1 MINMLKKN
9 GLIVRELNK
18 DGKVNEIRIF
28 ESPVLNLLFA
38 IEGRKLIDGET
49 IDYLVKAPISPTKTS
64 KVINVDG
71 EEFIFWISTSSQMK
85 NSEAWYIRKDKA
97 HLVKKVEDLLSTG
110 KLETLKGKETSINKD
125 IIARLS
131 LAFSGSYKTTIRPN
145 MIIVPDVE
153 YSVFKDVTVFEG
165 NELVNKDNFE
175 IKVTAF
181 DGCGIMSPQITQRIA
196 RELKIDYIPSWVT
209 VRSSKMAIKGLLTNV
224 DFIRYFNDTYTH
236 DTDCFKKIGQ
246 DFYIKDVF
254 NSWIKVDEN
263 SIIINESMSK
273 WSKFYNSMEEY
284 NQLVSEQYR
293 NLLECLYIT
302 KIGKVGAK
310 PLTKTSYQSLCATS
324 LTKASLLRMTKS
336 EMEFY
341 NKVLEFDKVAVLE
354 LLGLEAK
361 ISESNEEE
369 IKLTTNKISSL
380 LTIDFDNF
388 ISLGW
393 IKKEIV
399 KMVNRKII
407 ELSTG
412 KFLIAGNFKAMVSDP
427 ISFMNYCITRE
438 LKTNLKEKEFY
449 VRGEA
454 GKEVATV
461 RYPVASP
468 FELTKEKF
476 VANELLDKY
485 CNYTDEMIVFNVAGC
500 DALIKSGADFDGDIV
515 QVIYNQD
522 FINNII
528 ETDRIFYNTL
538 SEQAKTIKL
547 PYTTENRFNENIKYC
562 GNLIGSIAILG
573 ASIMDKALEE
583 KWIDNGEIVSYI
595 DVYNKFERD
604 SEKTREHLSNL
615 KKIEQVF
622 SEEQQREY
630 FKSQFEVNMININ
643 KVVELSMVSIDTP
656 KTGIKV
662 DTEVL
667 RSLKFQFRKPK
678 FMSFLPEKDVDFR
691 SCSYHTSSLSAFNNY
706 VYESLIKKFKEKY
719 GENMR
724 ISITSNNLLEAMSN
738 ISFVETNNENVDKI
752 ESVLMEAIS
761 NYNDKMREVNRVSV
775 FLNDKGERV
784 YEELS
789 KEEKRKIKE
798 PVNLICQKIM
808 VDLKNEYPKEDVSMA
823 IYKLL
828 RKGSSVDFVFN
839 FCFDLIVYCLQLK
852 DRTVTQLV
860 ADPNGQYQG
869 LFNRYDL
876 KTFTKEG
883 MEEKLVKK
891 QNFKTKRLMEKLAIR
906 MSLLNP
912 EEVENLGNVTIN
924 GLEVVENSQVIGKI
938 FIDSLNKLG
947 IDLDAIQGERNV
959 LVFEKNKKSAKIVIE

>member
-1 MINMLKKN
+1 MKKKLRVILK
-9 GLIVRELNK
+9 E
-18 DGKVNEIRIF
+18 VNIEGAIQEISIF

-38 IEGRKLIDGET
+38 VEGKELFDGDVV
-49 IDYLVKAPISPTKTS
+49 DYLIKAPISPSNTK
-64 KVINVDG
+64 KVITVNG

-97 HLVKKVEDLLSTG
+97 HLVSDVERLLSTG
-110 KLETLKGKETSINKD
+110 KLETLKGESVSINKD

-131 LAFSGSYKTTIRPN
+131 LAFSGSYRTNIKPN
-145 MIIVPDVE
+145 IIILPDFE
-153 YSVFKDVTVFEG
+153 YSVFKNVTVFEG

-181 DGCGIMSPQITQRIA
+181 DGCGIAGNEIFKRIA

-209 VRSSKMAIKGLLTNV
+209 VRSPKMAVKGLLTNV
-224 DFIRYFNDTYTH
+224 NIIEYFNDFYTG
-236 DTDCFKKIGQ
+236 DTEYFKRENGC
-246 DFYIKDVF
+246 FYIKDKF
-254 NSWIKVDEN
+254 GQFQKVDDN
-263 SIIINESMSK
+263 TIIINESMAK
-273 WSKFYNSMEEY
+273 WAKFYNSMDEY
-284 NQLVSEQYR
+284 NQLVSEQYKD
-293 NLLECLYIT
+293 LLECLYIT

-341 NKVLEFDKVAVLE
+341 NKVLEFNKVAVLE

-361 ISESNEEE
+361 VSGENEEDEE

-388 ISLGW
+388 ISLPW
-393 IKKEIV
+393 IKKEII
-399 KMVNRKII
+399 KMVNRKIT

-412 KFLIAGNFKAMVSDP
+412 KFLIAGNFKVMVSDP
-427 ISFMNYCITRE
+427 ISFMNYCMTRE
-438 LKTNLKEKEFY
+438 LKVNLKEKEFY
-449 VRGEA
+449 VKGED

-468 FELTKEKF
+468 FELTREKF
-476 VANELLDKY
+476 VANKLLDKY
-485 CNYTDEMIVFNVAGC
+485 CNFTNEMIVFNIAGC

-515 QVIYNQD
+515 QVIYNKD

-528 ETDRIFYNTL
+528 ETDRIFYNIL
-538 SEQAKTIKL
+538 SEEAKTIKL
-547 PYTTENRFNENIKYC
+547 PYNSSNRFNENIKYC

-583 KWIDNGEIVSYI
+583 KWIENGEVVSYLDI
-595 DVYNKFERD
+595 YNRFERD
-604 SEKTREHLSNL
+604 SEKTREYLSNL

-630 FKSQFEVNMININ
+630 FKSQFEANMININ

-656 KTGIKV
+656 KTGIKA

-667 RSLKFQFRKPK
+667 RSLKSQFRKPK
-678 FMSFLPEKDVDFR
+678 FMSFLPDKDVDFR

-724 ISITSNNLLEAMSN
+724 VAITSNSLLEFMSN

-752 ESVLMEAIS
+752 EDVLMEAIS
-761 NYNDKMREVNRVSV
+761 SYNDKMKEVNRVSV

-808 VDLKNEYPKEDVSMA
+808 VDLKNEYPKEDISMA

-839 FCFDLIVYCLQLK
+839 FCFDLVIYCLQLK
-852 DRTVTQLV
+852 DKTITQLV
-860 ADPNGQYQG
+860 ANPNGQYQG

-891 QNFKTKRLMEKLAIR
+891 QKFEAKRLLEKLAIR
-906 MSLLNP
+906 ISLVNP
-912 EEVENLGNVTIN
+912 EEVESLENITIN
-924 GLEVVENSQVIGKI
+924 GIEVSSNGTVIGKV
-938 FIDSLNKLG
+938 FVDSLAKVG
-947 IDLDAIQGERNV
+947 AGLDTIQGERNV